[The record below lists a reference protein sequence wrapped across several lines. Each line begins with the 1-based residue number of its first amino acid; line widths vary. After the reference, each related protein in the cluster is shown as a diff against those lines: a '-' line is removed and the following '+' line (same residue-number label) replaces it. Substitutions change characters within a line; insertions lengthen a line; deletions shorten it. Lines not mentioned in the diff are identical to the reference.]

1 MSDWEKRFI
10 EKMEKGG
17 IFFYLMG
24 AMMCLGAYC
33 MLVMFFLI
41 FQ

>member
-1 MSDWEKRFI
+1 MNKWEKRFI

-17 IFFYLMG
+17 IFFYLAGSIM
-24 AMMCLGAYC
+24 ALGVYSI
-33 MLVMFFLI
+33 LVMFFLI

>member
-1 MSDWEKRFI
+1 MSNWEKRFI

-17 IFFYLMG
+17 IFFYLTG
-24 AMMCLGAYC
+24 AMMALGAYSI
-33 MLVMFFLI
+33 LVMFFLI